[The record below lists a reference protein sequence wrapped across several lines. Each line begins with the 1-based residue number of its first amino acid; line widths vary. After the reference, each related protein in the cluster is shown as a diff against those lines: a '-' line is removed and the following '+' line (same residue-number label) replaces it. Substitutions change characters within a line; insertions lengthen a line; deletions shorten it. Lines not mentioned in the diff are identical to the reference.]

1 MTGRRATAVLPPSLR
16 ARLGSVALLAALV
29 VAVLAVL
36 FAGHNRPSRVDS
48 WIVPPTAD
56 SVRPPLRYVA
66 DTLDFLGEPTGSV
79 MVVLVA
85 VTCCLLLRRPRA
97 AVLMVAG
104 IGLAVGTT
112 TLLKQLVGRTIHGP
126 DNLSYPSGHTTYFT
140 ALAYV
145 AALLATD
152 RLGLGARAG
161 TSLVLTAALVGGAT
175 MGWAEVALGAHYPT
189 DALGGWCTA
198 LAVVPATAWLVD
210 RTADRLADRAA
221 DRTAERSTGPVPGGE
236 SAADL
241 TPGDGTRVSPVGRPP
256 RGWGRRRPV
265 PSGTPHTPGRP
276 RRRSDRC
283 RRR

>member
-1 MTGRRATAVLPPSLR
+1 MTGRSTTAALPPSLR
-16 ARLGSVALLAALV
+16 ARLGLVAVLAALV

-36 FAGHNRPSRVDS
+36 FAGHSRPGRVDS
-48 WIVPPTAD
+48 WIFPPTSD
-56 SVRPPLRYVA
+56 SVRPPLRYIA

-79 MVVLVA
+79 MVVVAA

-104 IGLAVGTT
+104 VGLAVSTT
-112 TLLKQLVGRTIHGP
+112 TLLKHVVGRTIHGP
-126 DNLSYPSGHTTYFT
+126 DNLSYPSGHTTFFT
-140 ALAYV
+140 ALAFV
-145 AALLATD
+145 AALLATE

-161 TSLVLTAALVGGAT
+161 TSLVLGAALVAGAA
-175 MGWAEVALGAHYPT
+175 MGWAEVGLGAHYPT

-210 RTADRLADRAA
+210 RAA
-221 DRTAERSTGPVPGGE
+221 DRMAARSIRGPESVGW
-236 SAADL
+236 SAADV
-241 TPGDGTRVSPVGRPP
+241 TPGDGTRVSPVGHPP